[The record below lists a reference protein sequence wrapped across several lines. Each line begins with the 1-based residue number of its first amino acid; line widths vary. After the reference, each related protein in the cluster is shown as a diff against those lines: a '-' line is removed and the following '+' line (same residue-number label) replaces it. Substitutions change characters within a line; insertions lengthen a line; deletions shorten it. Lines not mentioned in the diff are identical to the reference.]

1 MSRFVRFCEKGIFL
15 GGGEGVYGEWNRE
28 KASGKSGLN
37 ILWCLPLCNNVGR
50 QNCVGRFSFAVAST
64 TRLGGRRSVAFSAR
78 LSYGPECRRGWYIP
92 RLKAFCFA
100 FVDSFVCQFR
110 SNETNGSQ
118 LSPHVH
124 AIYLSCARFDI
135 EVFYFFLMKESYSYI
150 QAYTTLNANFITPYD
165 VRAALI
171 NARLVSENTYMESIN
186 ANLLF
191 QWPLI
196 YLHHRSL
203 RSKPT

>member
-118 LSPHVH
+118 LFSRNML
-124 AIYLSCARFDI
+124 YLSCASFEID
-135 EVFYFFLMKESYSYI
+135 VFSSFFFPSEGVLSIHSI
-150 QAYTTLNANFITPYD
+150 RR
-165 VRAALI
+165 RAALI

-203 RSKPT
+203 RFKPT